1 MREAWLLIL
10 TLFENSGQQILLE
23 QAKNDFIAFQEK
35 PFESKMGYEDPYLV
49 WGNKAYEL
57 LDIFED
63 LYIPKTSGRVTTESS
78 VDLLTLI
85 RNMEPYITSR
95 NVFGRLPCGESDIHD
110 RVEGVLKSV
119 YPDLLHKPR
128 LSKPIK
134 GFEPDTGI
142 PSLST
147 IIEYKYICSEVYGRE
162 VIEQIL
168 ADIGGYQDKN
178 YQTFVFVIYETERFF
193 TEDDWRSAI
202 KKSNPPNDIE
212 VVLLK
217 GSPPTNID
225 HTQLKAKAHG
235 S

>member
-1 MREAWLLIL
+1 LL
-10 TLFENSGQQILLE
+10 S
-23 QAKNDFIAFQEK
+23 
-35 PFESKMGYEDPYLV
+35 
-49 WGNKAYEL
+49 
-57 LDIFED
+57 IFED
-63 LYIPKTSGRVTTESS
+63 LYIPKTSGKVTTESS

-95 NVFGRLPCGESDIHD
+95 NVFGRLPCGENDIHD
-110 RVEGVLKSV
+110 RIEGALKSV
-119 YPDLLHKPR
+119 YLDLLHKPK

-134 GFEPDTGI
+134 GFEPDSGI

-147 IIEYKYICSEVYGRE
+147 IIEYKYIHSQSYGRR
-162 VIEQIL
+162 VIDQIL
-168 ADIGGYQDKN
+168 ADIGGFQDKD

-193 TEDDWRSAI
+193 TEDDWRAAI

-217 GSPPTNID
+217 GSPPADID
-225 HTQLKAKAHG
+225 HAQLEAKAHEPEEK